1 MAKPATERKIAAA
14 GSHETEYQV
23 IHQQRMAVIRS
34 YNLWYAFGHV
44 IAHSYFWLLLN
55 LSLTLSSQ
63 PLMIATA
70 LTASLMIW
78 FAYRVVL
85 IIDRGVIGLYP
96 RIIFLE
102 LTMGYDFYRDYL
114 RRRHRGDT
122 ERSFIERCEGIR
134 AATETELWDQVY
146 SLFNEKDFPADR
158 RITAHFKTAAYLS
171 IGLFWIVIAMIL
183 LPDYFPW
190 R

>member
-1 MAKPATERKIAAA
+1 MAKPASERKIAAA
-14 GSHETEYQV
+14 GNHETEYQV

-55 LSLTLSSQ
+55 LSLALSSQ

-85 IIDRGVIGLYP
+85 IIDRGVVGLYP

-114 RRRHRGDT
+114 RSRPRGDT
-122 ERSFIERCEGIR
+122 
-134 AATETELWDQVY
+134 
-146 SLFNEKDFPADR
+146 
-158 RITAHFKTAAYLS
+158 
-171 IGLFWIVIAMIL
+171 
-183 LPDYFPW
+183 
-190 R
+190 

>member
-1 MAKPATERKIAAA
+1 MAKPAQTRTIAAA
-14 GSHETEYQV
+14 GNHETEYQV
-23 IHQQRMAVIRS
+23 IHRQRMGVIRS
-34 YNLWYAFGHV
+34 YNLWYAFAHLL
-44 IAHSYFWLLLN
+44 AHSYFWLLLN

-70 LTASLMIW
+70 LTASLIIW

-85 IIDRGVIGLYP
+85 TIDRGVVSLYP

-102 LTMGYDFYRDYL
+102 LTLGYDFYRDYL

-122 ERSFIERCEGIR
+122 ERSFIERCEGLH
-134 AATETELWDQVY
+134 AKNSGELWDQIY
-146 SLFNEKDFPADR
+146 SLFNAKDFPADR

-171 IGLFWIVIAMIL
+171 VGLFWVIIGLIL
-183 LPDYFPW
+183 VPDYFPW

>member
-1 MAKPATERKIAAA
+1 MANSRVEKKAEPA

-78 FAYRVVL
+78 FAYGVVL
-85 IIDRGVIGLYP
+85 TIDRGVVGLYP

-122 ERSFIERCEGIR
+122 ERSFIERCESLHAET
-134 AATETELWDQVY
+134 AAELWNQVY

-171 IGLFWIVIAMIL
+171 VGLFWVVIAMIL
-183 LPDYFPW
+183 VPDYFPW

>member
-1 MAKPATERKIAAA
+1 MANSHTEKRPALSGA
-14 GSHETEYQV
+14 HETEYRV
-23 IHQQRMAVIRS
+23 IQEQRLAVIRS
-34 YNLWYAFGHV
+34 YNLWYAFGHF

-55 LSLTLSSQ
+55 LSLTLSSR

-70 LTASLMIW
+70 ATASLMIG

-85 IIDRGVIGLYP
+85 IIDRGVVGLYP

-102 LTMGYDFYRDYL
+102 LSLDYDFYRDYL

-122 ERSFIERCEGIR
+122 ERSFIERCEGLR
-134 AATETELWDQVY
+134 AATATELWNQIY
-146 SLFNEKDFPADR
+146 SLFNEKDFPSDR
-158 RITAHFKTAAYLS
+158 RITAHFKWAAYLS
-171 IGLFWIVIAMIL
+171 VALFWFVIGMIIV
-183 LPDYFPW
+183 PDYFPW